1 VAVGPRYVL
10 DHETYADRSTASG
23 FGLNV
28 ATALLKRG
36 NWRVHLLDLNGVS
49 GLKAAKGLG
58 AAATFHKV
66 NATIYSELSR
76 TFDDIFRAEGR
87 LDFVFGNAGIVER
100 FNFYEQHPA
109 DKPPPELDMRVVEI
123 NLKAVYTTS
132 YLALHYFRQSP
143 SSDRVLVL
151 TASCGGLYGTPGSA
165 MYGGTKRT
173 YRTEL
178 LSVADESPDG
188 VVGFMRSIAGKYMDN
203 DIRVNCICPGA
214 VATGLLEEAAWK
226 TFPQQYMTP
235 VPAVVD
241 TVLKLIDGETI
252 TDSKGY
258 VVKTGSVFGKAVE
271 ISVNNFYFRDQPE
284 FSDEAMATTMGSTNR
299 DNIAPTQ

>member
-1 VAVGPRYVL
+1 MDGESRT
-10 DHETYADRSTASG
+10 DCSTASG

-28 ATALLKRG
+28 ATALVKRS

-49 GLKAAKGLG
+49 GLKAAKSLG

-143 SSDRVLVL
+143 SSDRALVL
-151 TASCGGLYGTPGSA
+151 TASCGGLYNCPGSA
-165 MYGGTKRT
+165 MYSGTKRKI
-173 YRTEL
+173 RKRL
-178 LSVADESPDG
+178 LDLADMSPDG
-188 VVGFMRSIAGKYMDN
+188 VVGFTRSIARKYMDSGV
-203 DIRVNCICPGA
+203 RVNCICPGT
-214 VATGLLEEAAWK
+214 VATGLLEAAAWK
-226 TFPQQYMTP
+226 TFPQEYMTP
-235 VPAVVD
+235 VPVVVD
-241 TVLKLIDGETI
+241 AVLKLIDGETI
-252 TDSKGY
+252 TDSKGC
-258 VVKTGSVFGKAVE
+258 VVKNGSVFGKAVE

-299 DNIAPTQ
+299 DNIAPT